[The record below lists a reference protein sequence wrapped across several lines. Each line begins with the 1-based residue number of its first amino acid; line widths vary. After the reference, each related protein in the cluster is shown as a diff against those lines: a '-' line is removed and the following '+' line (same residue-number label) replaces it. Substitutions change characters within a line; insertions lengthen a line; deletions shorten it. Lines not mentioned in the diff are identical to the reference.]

1 MKTFIACIL
10 AATLVLTS
18 VCSSASTAGAWD
30 QPPSTLAWDSTSE
43 DADYSVGIKLDKT
56 VYSAENTVISVELL
70 DNSLDTEPDIVEIVW
85 LDTGNVVF
93 YGETSEASLTID
105 IDLNPGEYLLR
116 VRRSTDW
123 DAGYDTYWGAWNM
136 EWNENW
142 EEDWNAYWEANS
154 SSVHFF
160 VTGTSD
166 LLCLKGS
173 AVVEIPSE
181 TEVMLGA
188 RLEWDGPSD
197 GGPYTVTRRDEKH
210 FPGEVISMEDISDN
224 CFVDEGLK
232 SGGVYT
238 YTVSAGGKT
247 SNPIVIDLS
256 GLPPLE
262 YAGSKYNRVI
272 VLKIGDPYMYS
283 AENKQSALE
292 GSELKRTRAI
302 DKNDRSVAPVI
313 INERTMIPVA
323 TLVDEMGGS
332 ASWDG
337 DKRVVTIRLLD
348 RITMLDNTLEIP
360 IGVKTVYFN
369 GEGRKFDTP
378 AQIKY
383 GRTLVPIRLLELLGC
398 DVEWVDDS
406 QSVVIC
412 YWDGEDIE

>member
-10 AATLVLTS
+10 AVALALTG
-18 VCSSASTAGAWD
+18 VFGSASAASTWD
-30 QPPSTLAWDSTSE
+30 PPLSTIDWDSTPA
-43 DADYSVGIKLDKT
+43 DLDYSIGIKLDKT
-56 VYSAENTVISVELL
+56 VYSTENTVINVELL
-70 DNSLDTEPDIVEIVW
+70 NYSWDTEPDIVEIVW

-93 YGETSEASLTID
+93 YGKASEASITID

-123 DAGYDTYWGAWNM
+123 DAYWDTWDMG
-136 EWNENW
+136 WNENW
-142 EEDWNAYWEANS
+142 EKDWNAYWEENS
-154 SSVHFF
+154 SSVHFS
-160 VTGTSD
+160 VAGTSD
-166 LLCLKGS
+166 LLCLKGGA
-173 AVVEIPSE
+173 AVEMLSE

-188 RLEWDGPSD
+188 RLEWDGPPD
-197 GGPYTVTRRDEKH
+197 GGPYTVTRRDERY
-210 FPGEVISMEDISDN
+210 FQGEVISIKDISNN

-256 GLPPLE
+256 GLPPME

-283 AENKQSALE
+283 AEDKQSALD

-302 DKNDRSVAPVI
+302 DKNDRSVVPVI
-313 INERTMIPVA
+313 IDERTMIPVA
-323 TLVDEMGGS
+323 TLVEEMGGS

-348 RITMLDNTLEIP
+348 HITLLDNTLEIP
-360 IGVKTVYFN
+360 IGVKTVYLN
-369 GEGRKFDTP
+369 GAGRKFDIP